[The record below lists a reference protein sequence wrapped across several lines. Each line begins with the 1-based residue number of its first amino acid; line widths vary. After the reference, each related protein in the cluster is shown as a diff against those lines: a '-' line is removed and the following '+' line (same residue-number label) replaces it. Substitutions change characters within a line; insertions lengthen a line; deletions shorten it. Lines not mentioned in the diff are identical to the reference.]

1 MLMGKNIEILSL
13 FSDSGSQSS
22 INQLVEKSFKIALTY
37 LRYNQKRISKVFAA
51 EELTVEEVAIS
62 AITPLFCK
70 ESEEQFIPIIR
81 EFNSWQPS
89 ITSKDETLFFLNTII
104 TSRVEQHISRMLKE
118 HDPFFSK
125 ILDSVS
131 YLIKKDGYK
140 RVNYLGRKYI
150 VNACDSKVTGKT
162 IDQEAFYNLPV
173 RLFKNRKSIIADIL
187 SYLEHETEFAAAIPL
202 NAFVIR
208 LRNLNS
214 NSFKLETSVNEI
226 IASFDI
232 AELVNIGFD
241 TAVMKLKNS
250 YFEKGKINNEELLGL
265 KKTLRDI
272 ADDIGDG
279 GINRGL
285 FEYLIFHMP
294 GMDRKEFKVKY
305 HNILEYLY
313 KVMKNTIRDQM
324 AEGRE

>member
-1 MLMGKNIEILSL
+1 MLMGKNIEILGL

-22 INQLVEKSFKIALTY
+22 INQLVEKTFKIAVSY
-37 LRYNQKRISKVFAA
+37 LRFNHKKIAKIFSI
-51 EELTVEEVAIS
+51 EEVTVEEVAIS

-81 EFNSWQPS
+81 EFNSWQPPIAS
-89 ITSKDETLFFLNTII
+89 EDETLFFLNTII

-131 YLIKKDGYK
+131 YLIKKNGYK

-150 VNACDSKVTGKT
+150 VNAADSKITGKT
-162 IDQEAFYNLPV
+162 IDHEAFNNLPV
-173 RLFKNRKSIIADIL
+173 CLFKNRKSIIADIL

-214 NSFKLETSVNEI
+214 NNFKLETSNNDTIV
-226 IASFDI
+226 SFDI
-232 AELVNIGFD
+232 AELVNIGFE

-250 YFEKGKINNEELLGL
+250 YFEKGKITHGELLCL
-265 KKTLRDI
+265 TKTLRDI
-272 ADDIGDG
+272 ADDIADG

-285 FEYLIFHMP
+285 FEYLILHMP
-294 GMDRKEFKVKY
+294 GMNRKEFKDKY

-313 KVMKNTIRDQM
+313 KVMKNTIREQI
-324 AEGRE
+324 AEDKE

>member
-1 MLMGKNIEILSL
+1 MLMGKNIEILGL

-22 INQLVEKSFKIALTY
+22 INQLVEKTFKIAVSY
-37 LRYNQKRISKVFAA
+37 LRFNHKKIVKIFSI
-51 EELTVEEVAIS
+51 EEVTVEEVAIS

-81 EFNSWQPS
+81 EFNSWQPPIAS
-89 ITSKDETLFFLNTII
+89 EDETLFFLNTII

-131 YLIKKDGYK
+131 YLIKKNGYK

-150 VNACDSKVTGKT
+150 VNVHDPKITGKT
-162 IDQEAFYNLPV
+162 IDHEAFNNLPV
-173 RLFKNRKSIIADIL
+173 CLFKNRKSIIADIL
-187 SYLEHETEFAAAIPL
+187 SYLELETEFAAAIPL

-214 NSFKLETSVNEI
+214 NNFKLETSNNDTIV
-226 IASFDI
+226 SFDI
-232 AELVNIGFD
+232 AELVNIGFE

-250 YFEKGKINNEELLGL
+250 YFEKGKITHEELLCL
-265 KKTLRDI
+265 TKTLRDI
-272 ADDIGDG
+272 ADDIADG

-285 FEYLIFHMP
+285 FEYLILHMP
-294 GMDRKEFKVKY
+294 GMNRKEFKDKY

-313 KVMKNTIRDQM
+313 KVMKNTIREQI
-324 AEGRE
+324 AEDKE